1 MYLDTPALKQ
11 WYVQERKKLE
21 SLPAFEREA
30 SLAFLNYQKRITT
43 EIKWDLTAPET
54 LASRPFV
61 VQHIKQLL
69 FKNNENKHAVSKLID
84 EMNDKEKKHIDE
96 NWDKTLAVDSH
107 KIHDLNQAYAEYFY
121 QLEKVNRIEAE
132 LKTRGLTPE
141 LVYEEASH
149 HKK

>member
-21 SLPAFEREA
+21 ALPAFEREA
-30 SLAFLNYQKRITT
+30 ELSFLNYQKRIMT

-69 FKNNENKHAVSKLID
+69 FKNNENKHAVSKLVD
-84 EMNDKEKKHIDE
+84 EINTKEKDQVDKD
-96 NWDKTLAVDSH
+96 WDKKIAVDTHAIS
-107 KIHDLNQAYAEYFY
+107 DLNRAYAEYFY

-132 LKTRGLTPE
+132 LKARGLTPE
-141 LVYEEASH
+141 IVYEESAH
-149 HKK
+149 HKR